1 MERQSMVLTVHH
13 QLIAAVASA
22 QRIGARQVLEA
33 MCEMETF
40 TVYPKWFNEASTCDA
55 DTPRS
60 SERLP
65 PVFVP
70 HFTRRLNLVLWKD
83 STTIAACH
91 SNSSPGNRS
100 SSSNLQQYTLL
111 TTLCFKSSLEN
122 VTRLD
127 PARTQAMGWDTYLLC
142 TSGRL

>member
-1 MERQSMVLTVHH
+1 MERQSMVLTVRH

-70 HFTRRLNLVLWKD
+70 HFTRRLNFGTLERLHD
-83 STTIAACH
+83 
-91 SNSSPGNRS
+91 NRS
-100 SSSNLQQYTLL
+100 LSFKFIAWKPQLIFESSTIHAPHHSLLQV
-111 TTLCFKSSLEN
+111 F
-122 VTRLD
+122 
-127 PARTQAMGWDTYLLC
+127 P
-142 TSGRL
+142 